1 MRRYYH
7 LHDDHTTSPKK
18 QQKKNKRSTKVV
30 AEGDISEVGGAG
42 VEDHT
47 HSNEAERDDV
57 SSEGSGAESGAE
69 SDSSTDVEDII
80 TLKEPEV
87 GVACGCGFT

>member
-7 LHDDHTTSPKK
+7 LHDDHNENATSPKK

-30 AEGDISEVGGAG
+30 AKGDVSEIGGAG
-42 VEDHT
+42 DEDHT

-57 SSEGSGAESGAE
+57 SSEGSGAES
-69 SDSSTDVEDII
+69 DSSTDVEDIMA
-80 TLKEPEV
+80 LKEPEV
-87 GVACGCGFT
+87 GMACGCGFT